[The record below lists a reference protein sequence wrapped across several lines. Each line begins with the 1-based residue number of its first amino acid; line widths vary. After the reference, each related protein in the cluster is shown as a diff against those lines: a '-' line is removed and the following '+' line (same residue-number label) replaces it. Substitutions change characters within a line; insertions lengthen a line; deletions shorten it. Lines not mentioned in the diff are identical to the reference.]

1 MRELKYREAIDEGTR
16 QAMAADDSIF
26 LFGVGVDDAKG
37 IFGTTRG
44 AFEEFGAARV
54 FDTPLSE
61 SALTGVAVGA
71 AISGMRPLLVH
82 ARNDFLMLTMD
93 QIVNNAAKWRYMCG
107 GRLRVPMVIR
117 AIIGRGWGQAAQ
129 HSQSL
134 QALFAHIP
142 GLHVIMPAMPCD
154 AKGLIMSALRADGPV
169 ICLEHRWLYDRS
181 GPVPPEPYTV
191 PLGQAAVLRQGSD
204 VTIVAISLM
213 VWEALDAA
221 RLLEADGLSAE
232 VIDLRTIRP
241 LDAGTILASVART
254 GRLVVADTSW
264 RAFGVGAEVAARVAE
279 EALDALRGPIVRVGL
294 MDAPTPASPVLEKA
308 FYPGSRE
315 IAIAARRTFERSSR
329 PVNDAHPLDGVVSTA
344 PVVRSAEFKGP
355 F

>member
-1 MRELKYREAIDEGTR
+1 MRQLKYREAIDEATR

-26 LFGVGVDDAKG
+26 VFGVGVDDAKG

-44 AFEEFGAARV
+44 AYEQFGGARV

-61 SALTGVAVGA
+61 AALTGIAIGA

-107 GRLRVPMVIR
+107 GTLRVPVTIR

-134 QALFAHIP
+134 QVLFAHIP
-142 GLHVIMPAMPCD
+142 GLKVIMPATPHD
-154 AKGLIMSALRADGPV
+154 AKGLLLGALRGDGPV
-169 ICLEHRWLYDRS
+169 ICLEHRWLYEKS
-181 GPVPPEPYTV
+181 GPVPEGPFTV
-191 PLGQAAVLRQGSD
+191 PFGQAAVVRSGTD

-213 VWEALDAA
+213 VWEALEAA
-221 RLLEADGLSAE
+221 ELLAGEGIHAE

-241 LDAGTILASVART
+241 LDSETVLTSVAKT

-264 RAFGVGAEVAARVAE
+264 RSFGASAEVTARVVE
-279 EALDALRGPIVRVGL
+279 EAQEILKGPVVRVGL
-294 MDAPTPASPVLEKA
+294 ADVPTPASSVLERA
-308 FYPGSRE
+308 FYPGPKE
-315 IAIAARRTFERSSR
+315 IVQAAKRTFERAKRAAVIHGVNER
-329 PVNDAHPLDGVVSTA
+329 PLSEARDLRVP
-344 PVVRSAEFKGP
+344 EFKGP